1 MPRPT
6 PADQPLPRNGFTLKR
21 FFVAHDRCEMKVG
34 TDSILLGAWLALSG
48 DERHILDIGSG
59 SGVLA
64 LMMAQRSHAQIDGV
78 EIEPLAAEQGAE
90 NFHASPWSDRLT
102 MHPLSL
108 QAFAAVTTRRYDLI
122 VSNPPYFSPGVACRT
137 AARATARYT
146 DSLDHQ
152 TLLRQAAALSSAQGR
167 LALVLPSD
175 AAEAVIRHA
184 QACGWFPLH
193 QTAVRDR
200 AEKPVRRALLL
211 LGRTPGPFQSDTLV
225 IRDNSSEYSCIFRS
239 LTKDF
244 YLFF

>member
-1 MPRPT
+1 M
-6 PADQPLPRNGFTLKR
+6 
-21 FFVAHDRCEMKVG
+21 
-34 TDSILLGAWLALSG
+34 
-48 DERHILDIGSG
+48 
-59 SGVLA
+59 
-64 LMMAQRSHAQIDGV
+64 
-78 EIEPLAAEQGAE
+78 
-90 NFHASPWSDRLT
+90 
-102 MHPLSL
+102 
-108 QAFAAVTTRRYDLI
+108 
-122 VSNPPYFSPGVACRT
+122 
-137 AARATARYT
+137 
-146 DSLDHQ
+146 
-152 TLLRQAAALSSAQGR
+152 SSAQGR
-167 LALVLPSD
+167 LALVLPID